1 MNLKKK
7 LEAKNIMN
15 FKDMDL
21 FQKEEDEN
29 EASENEEDNNTEEE
43 DDKLKQVHRLNWV
56 TATNIYDSAIMVK
69 EISAFY

>member
-7 LEAKNIMN
+7 SETKNIVD

-29 EASENEEDNNTEEE
+29 ENSDNEEENNNEEE
-43 DDKLKQVHRLNWV
+43 EKMNQVHRLNWV
-56 TATNIYDSAIMVK
+56 TSTNLYDSAVMVK